1 MIGIIDTCSLV
12 AIARYYLS
20 IKDGNKLLSFLEHK
34 FRSGDLILLSS
45 IHREARYTHSGIV
58 ITAMPFL
65 DDKELIMNDKN
76 LIPSA
81 PKKFS
86 NLLDNNFCI
95 AVQRKKLTNEAYA
108 QQKEA
113 YMSSGDI
120 KLILYALNNIEQ
132 EPIIITEETKISND
146 GKLFKKIPAI
156 CEFFDLKCMTVTQWL
171 ASNDV
176 ELSWAHP
183 TLE

>member
-65 DDKELIMNDKN
+65 DDKELIINDEN
-76 LIPSA
+76 FIPPA

-86 NLLDNNFCI
+86 NQLDNNFCI
-95 AVQRKKLTNEAYA
+95 PLQKRKLTEEEYA
-108 QQKEA
+108 LQKDT
-113 YMSSGDI
+113 YMSSGDA
-120 KLILYALNNIEQ
+120 KLIIYALNHKGQ
-132 EPIIITEETKISND
+132 EPIIITEESKISND
-146 GKLFKKIPAI
+146 GKLFRKIPAI
-156 CEFFDLKCMTVTQWL
+156 CEMLELKSVTITDWL
-171 ASNDV
+171 SSNDV
-176 ELSWAHP
+176 ELTWNHP
-183 TLE
+183 TID